1 MTTYYDFRG
10 RRRKSGDARPEMMD
24 AIRQKPLHRSSP
36 EPLYRQLA
44 QHLEA
49 AIRSGRLKPGDR
61 LESESLLSDRFAVS
75 RITVRQAI
83 EELVRQQ
90 IVIRKQGKGT
100 FVTQPTVK
108 HDLSRLHGLLASLFS
123 QAEAAS
129 AKLLRYELATAPR
142 DVAEQLRL
150 FPGQPALALDRLYLI
165 GRRPVAL
172 AQAWLVPEI
181 AALPR
186 AKADLIST
194 EDMMRA
200 AGIRVVA
207 SQVSI
212 RAEAA
217 GATVARLLKLS
228 ARSPVLVLRRKAVGA
243 DGSIKEASRVW
254 FCSEAYELVCATD
267 SPGPAEN
274 FFDIRNVEE
283 RL

>member
-1 MTTYYDFRG
+1 MTFEAAATSAETQD
-10 RRRKSGDARPEMMD
+10 PEMMD

-49 AIRSGRLKPGDR
+49 AIRSGQLKPGDR
-61 LESESLLSDRFAVS
+61 LESESLLADRFAVS

-129 AKLLRYELATAPR
+129 AKLLRYELATAPH

-181 AALPR
+181 ATLPR
-186 AKADLIST
+186 AKADL
-194 EDMMRA
+194 
-200 AGIRVVA
+200 
-207 SQVSI
+207 
-212 RAEAA
+212 
-217 GATVARLLKLS
+217 
-228 ARSPVLVLRRKAVGA
+228 
-243 DGSIKEASRVW
+243 
-254 FCSEAYELVCATD
+254 
-267 SPGPAEN
+267 
-274 FFDIRNVEE
+274 
-283 RL
+283 